1 MNTYIRIIS
10 LIVIALGMS
19 SPAFAQWYPKGNI
32 ELIVSAG
39 PGGGNDKTARL
50 VAKILNEKKLVSVP
64 VIVVN
69 KPGAGGVIAQNYL
82 NSFPGSG
89 NHLMV
94 TNPALIT
101 NALTGTGTAKYTDIT
116 PVVQLFTEYVVLL
129 ARPKS
134 QIKSGREV
142 IDSLRKDPDSLTIG
156 IAPAAG
162 AGMHIAIAMAV
173 KEAGIDPT
181 KLRIIPYSNSSDVMT
196 ALMGGHIDLMPSTPI
211 NVLPQLENETVRV
224 LALTSRKRLSGKL
237 SEIPTFRELGADV
250 EFGNWRGLVGPRSM
264 TPDQIYF
271 WDSVMNKLVSTPEW
285 QAELKNQLSDSQYL
299 SHAASKKFLDDE
311 NQKLTRLLND
321 LGFAKK

>member
-1 MNTYIRIIS
+1 MNTYIRIIF

-181 KLRIIPYSNSSDVMT
+181 KLRIIPYSTSSDVMT

-237 SEIPTFRELGADV
+237 SEIPTFRELGADC
-250 EFGNWRGLVGPRSM
+250 
-264 TPDQIYF
+264 
-271 WDSVMNKLVSTPEW
+271 
-285 QAELKNQLSDSQYL
+285 
-299 SHAASKKFLDDE
+299 
-311 NQKLTRLLND
+311 
-321 LGFAKK
+321 